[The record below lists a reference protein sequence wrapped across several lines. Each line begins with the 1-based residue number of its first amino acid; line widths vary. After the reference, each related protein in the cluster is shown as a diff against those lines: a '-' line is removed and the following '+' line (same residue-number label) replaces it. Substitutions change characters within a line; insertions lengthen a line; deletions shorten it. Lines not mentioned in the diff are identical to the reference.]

1 MSIGTMSRAEIIK
14 AANSHIRAQ
23 GLKVLSISSA
33 LSRAGGASRTPEDL
47 SVVAYSTPC
56 LGKSDMQRY
65 LLHCLGDFR
74 SALTVKQRAVFD
86 ALLEGELHVALD
98 DKGRIAALA
107 VRRVGGL
114 A

>member
-1 MSIGTMSRAEIIK
+1 MTCMGM
-14 AANSHIRAQ
+14 
-23 GLKVLSISSA
+23 
-33 LSRAGGASRTPEDL
+33 P
-47 SVVAYSTPC
+47 
-56 LGKSDMQRY
+56 DMQHY
-65 LLHCLGDFR
+65 LQHCLGDFR